1 MADRARAA
9 PRLIAFSDT
18 ARAEPA
24 LLVERFT
31 RLAER
36 ALPGSVLFV
45 LRDYEI
51 GLRERLALGQRLSEL
66 AASTGQRF
74 GLAERADL
82 ARALRCTAFHL
93 PGSGL
98 RASDARRYLGPDV
111 FLSRGSHALVSAP
124 EPELDALLLSPIFE
138 ARKGRPA
145 LGREALRGAAHSATA
160 PAPLLFALGGVS
172 AHNAAACLAAGAAG
186 VAVIGAALA
195 PDPEP
200 LLSALGIARR

>member
-1 MADRARAA
+1 MADVERTL
-9 PRLIAFSDT
+9 PRLIVFSDT
-18 ARAEPA
+18 TRADPA

-45 LRDYEI
+45 LRDYQLA
-51 GLRERLALGQRLSEL
+51 LRARFALGQRLSAVAENT
-66 AASTGQRF
+66 AQRF

-82 ARALRCTAFHL
+82 ARALACTAFHL
-93 PGSGL
+93 PGNGFS
-98 RASDARRYLGPDV
+98 AHDARLYLGSQV
-111 FLSRGSHALVSAP
+111 FLSRGGHDPNGAS
-124 EPELDALLLSPIFE
+124 EPELDALLLSPLFE

-145 LGREALRGAAHSATA
+145 LGLPALERAVRAGNGAPPS
-160 PAPLLFALGGVS
+160 LFALGGVE
-172 AHNAAACLAAGAAG
+172 AHNAASCLAAGAAG

-200 LLSALGIARR
+200 LLAALGIARR